1 MKRIARS
8 LSVVTIA
15 AVVSLAL
22 GIGATTAI
30 FTLVNSVLL
39 RPLPVANPER
49 LVSLTTTVARERQYT
64 EMYSYATFDDIRRR
78 SLFDGALA
86 WSVSTL
92 SVQGESQPV
101 SSMWVSGGL
110 FGVLGVSPVVGR
122 TISQAD
128 DTDGGGVDGP
138 VAMISYRLWQRRFNR
153 APDVVGR
160 SLMVERTRV
169 TIVGVAPPEFS
180 GLELGRPF
188 DLFLPIK
195 TQPVIESELPLGRHA
210 SFLWIMLRL
219 KPGQSLDTATSMLR
233 SAQPEIRLA
242 SLPPPLSPSAFLR
255 DPFLLESASTGTS
268 VFSLRRRYDGP
279 LLMLLAVTLLVLLI
293 ACANV
298 AHLYLGRGAARRKEL
313 AIRLALGASRWT
325 LIRQLL
331 RESLGL
337 AGAGA
342 ALGLLFAAWS
352 SRLLVAHIP
361 ADDVP
366 VALDLSFDWRTLGFT
381 VVITT
386 LATALFGVIPA
397 LNATRIRAIDA
408 LRSAIAERAGG
419 RTVNV
424 FVVGQVAIALL
435 LVLTAGLFVGTY
447 RQLTEAP
454 LGFDSERLL
463 QGAIDAIRIPVSER
477 SQLYDRIVER
487 TSQIPGVEHAGG
499 SMGGPLTNLDA
510 VGFSLSVSGAR
521 QLPASESISLL
532 FDITPGWLAAYGIA
546 LREGRDIDKRDGPDA
561 APAMLVNEAFVQRYF
576 PGQSVVNRTVSLT
589 AHMNDAGDVAIG
601 RKTIVGVVGD
611 TIHTSIREA
620 AIPTMY
626 QPLAQRELPLYYQF
640 FFLAVRPAAQTPAQ
654 ISNSVSAAVAA
665 INPNLKSTFR
675 PMKER
680 VDAALAQDLLAAR
693 LSLFGGAL
701 ALLLAAIGLYGVTA
715 YAVACR
721 RSELG
726 IRLAL
731 GSAPSGVVRLV
742 LWETIRLVG
751 VGIAL
756 GIATSFW
763 SSRFIASLL
772 YGVSPADPLV
782 VGGAA
787 VMLGIVGFIA
797 AWLPAYRASLTDPAM
812 VLRQT
817 T

>member
-1 MKRIARS
+1 
-8 LSVVTIA
+8 
-15 AVVSLAL
+15 
-22 GIGATTAI
+22 
-30 FTLVNSVLL
+30 
-39 RPLPVANPER
+39 
-49 LVSLTTTVARERQYT
+49 
-64 EMYSYATFDDIRRR
+64 
-78 SLFDGALA
+78 
-86 WSVSTL
+86 
-92 SVQGESQPV
+92 
-101 SSMWVSGGL
+101 
-110 FGVLGVSPVVGR
+110 
-122 TISQAD
+122 
-128 DTDGGGVDGP
+128 
-138 VAMISYRLWQRRFNR
+138 
-153 APDVVGR
+153 
-160 SLMVERTRV
+160 
-169 TIVGVAPPEFS
+169 
-180 GLELGRPF
+180 
-188 DLFLPIK
+188 
-195 TQPVIESELPLGRHA
+195 
-210 SFLWIMLRL
+210 
-219 KPGQSLDTATSMLR
+219 
-233 SAQPEIRLA
+233 
-242 SLPPPLSPSAFLR
+242 
-255 DPFLLESASTGTS
+255 
-268 VFSLRRRYDGP
+268 
-279 LLMLLAVTLLVLLI
+279 
-293 ACANV
+293 
-298 AHLYLGRGAARRKEL
+298 
-313 AIRLALGASRWT
+313 
-325 LIRQLL
+325 
-331 RESLGL
+331 
-337 AGAGA
+337 
-342 ALGLLFAAWS
+342 
-352 SRLLVAHIP
+352 
-361 ADDVP
+361 
-366 VALDLSFDWRTLGFT
+366 
-381 VVITT
+381 
-386 LATALFGVIPA
+386 
-397 LNATRIRAIDA
+397 
-408 LRSAIAERAGG
+408 
-419 RTVNV
+419 
-424 FVVGQVAIALL
+424 
-435 LVLTAGLFVGTY
+435 
-447 RQLTEAP
+447 
-454 LGFDSERLL
+454 
-463 QGAIDAIRIPVSER
+463 
-477 SQLYDRIVER
+477 
-487 TSQIPGVEHAGG
+487 
-499 SMGGPLTNLDA
+499 MGGPLTNLDA